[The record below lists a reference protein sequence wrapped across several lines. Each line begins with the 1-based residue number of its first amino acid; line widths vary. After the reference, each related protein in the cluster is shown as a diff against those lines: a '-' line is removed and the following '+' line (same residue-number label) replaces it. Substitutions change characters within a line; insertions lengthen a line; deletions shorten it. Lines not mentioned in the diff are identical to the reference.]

1 MLACMR
7 CYVIGARVRQDS
19 DGDGVPDHI
28 DNDDDNDGMCMRARV
43 WRRHECSSV
52 SLCLSH

>member
-7 CYVIGARVRQDS
+7 CYVIGALVLQDS

-28 DNDDDNDGMCMRARV
+28 DNDDDNDGMCMHLLAS
-43 WRRHECSSV
+43 CMAAA
-52 SLCLSH
+52 